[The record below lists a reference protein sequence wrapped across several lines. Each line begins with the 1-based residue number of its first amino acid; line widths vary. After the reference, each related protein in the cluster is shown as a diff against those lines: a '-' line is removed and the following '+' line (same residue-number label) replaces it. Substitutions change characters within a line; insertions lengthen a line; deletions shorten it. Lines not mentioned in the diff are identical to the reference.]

1 MRAVHTALR
10 WSAMTAAG
18 LAAALRDERE

>member
-18 LAAALRDERE
+18 LAAALRDECE